1 MEHHEMSKL
10 LYDSSVLLFV
20 TIKWNE
26 ANYLYGDNYSVDKN
40 VRFKAPM
47 LRSDYKRGNKYY
59 RH

>member
-1 MEHHEMSKL
+1 MKCLSC
-10 LYDSSVLLFV
+10 YDSSVLLFV